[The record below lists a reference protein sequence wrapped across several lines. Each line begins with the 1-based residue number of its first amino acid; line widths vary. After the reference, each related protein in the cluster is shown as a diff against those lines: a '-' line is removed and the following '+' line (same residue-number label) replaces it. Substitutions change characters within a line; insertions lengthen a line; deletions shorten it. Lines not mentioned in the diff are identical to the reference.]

1 MEMKSLT
8 RKFGLRH
15 VLKVANEVNLYRRE
29 AIKDLYL
36 TYRFLGKEVN
46 KGMEIYRF
54 EAFGKAFEVKR
65 LLKNGVLYLKGV
77 FGCFKADEV
86 DKVIVEALNIK

>member
-8 RKFGLRH
+8 RKFGLKH
-15 VLKVANEVNLYRRE
+15 VLKVANEANSYRRE

-46 KGMEIYRF
+46 ESMEVYRF

-65 LLKNGVLYLKGV
+65 MLKNGVLYLKGV
-77 FGCFKADEV
+77 FIAHSCFTC
-86 DKVIVEALNIK
+86 